1 MFLFACLFAI
11 FQGVDVGSIARVVK
25 GTTKGHS
32 RGVLGV
38 LKGRKGGKDGCRFFV
53 QVTKETLC
61 FETSLES
68 DCDRWVAALNV
79 WVEMNKEREGLSLVG
94 GAFAQRQ
101 ADREKRSL
109 SATEY
114 AMPGQTS

>member
-1 MFLFACLFAI
+1 MYWHWGLT
-11 FQGVDVGSIARVVK
+11 IANQWRERM
-25 GTTKGHS
+25 GLHPEPS
-32 RGVLGV
+32 
-38 LKGRKGGKDGCRFFV
+38 
-53 QVTKETLC
+53 
-61 FETSLES
+61 
-68 DCDRWVAALNV
+68 WVAALNV